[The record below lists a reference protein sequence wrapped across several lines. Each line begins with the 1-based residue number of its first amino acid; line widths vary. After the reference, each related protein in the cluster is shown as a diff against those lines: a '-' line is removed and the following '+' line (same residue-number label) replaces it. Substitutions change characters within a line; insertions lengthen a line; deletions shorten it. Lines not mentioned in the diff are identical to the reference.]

1 MFVGLA
7 EAQRLFQMT
16 GRVTGL
22 DLRLTDLDDAAAV
35 QGVFQERLDAAFP
48 GQYTVRTWYDLQGSL
63 YSVMKLEKWAA
74 SAILALIIVVA
85 AFNIVGAL
93 TMIVIEKQ
101 RDLGALQAMGASRAD
116 VRRIFLLE
124 GLLVGGVGAGIGL
137 ALGLAVSLAQK
148 TFGIVKMAE
157 AGSFVIDAYPVAI
170 RPFDVGVVLVV
181 AVGLCAL
188 AAVYPAARAASI
200 DPARAVQ
207 SGA

>member
-1 MFVGLA
+1 
-7 EAQRLFQMT
+7 
-16 GRVTGL
+16 
-22 DLRLTDLDDAAAV
+22 
-35 QGVFQERLDAAFP
+35 
-48 GQYTVRTWYDLQGSL
+48 
-63 YSVMKLEKWAA
+63 
-74 SAILALIIVVA
+74 
-85 AFNIVGAL
+85 
-93 TMIVIEKQ
+93 MIVIEKQ
-101 RDLGALQAMGASRAD
+101 RDLGALHAMGASRAD

-188 AAVYPAARAASI
+188 AAVYPAARAAFSPSSSSRVPI
-200 DPARAVQ
+200 PRRVQ
-207 SGA
+207 SGWVYIARMRAASRSGSLRLSSRPAV